1 MKRMVSCFLSSI
13 LIFFFVGCSG
23 KNIDVNSDVFN
34 IKKAGEIASNYM
46 ENVTKG
52 NFDESNKISTEV
64 IKDNEQIRKIQNDNI
79 NGYKLDRLSEG
90 ADHAYFTYVVV
101 KEEKDESRIDLD
113 TVVIKVV
120 NKDREYLVD
129 GIKSTN
135 EKQVYKVGNT
145 LRLRDYEIGKS
156 QLLLRIKDLPRE
168 VYPNRD
174 NVVDKESVPE
184 GSFNKMGIAFLGNKV
199 AFTTTNGLRTFIG
212 LAIVEDTKST
222 AGNSQGGGDV
232 LSPSGGN
239 VDEAIQDALEM
250 PILNKLVPYDVVDG
264 SIVEKLLFS
273 NDDGELIV
281 QIKEEGKGSGIRIYK
296 NPTGELLKLN
306 LNEYFPVEKY
316 SSNVVRIDDN
326 GVFIT
331 VKAMGSDKE
340 NEGTY
345 KIDVEDLKVFK
356 E

>member
-120 NKDREYLVD
+120 KKDREYLVD